1 MLMDNSGAAK
11 GENSHENAAAANP
24 FEGGVVDNFGA
35 FNGGEQMLPK
45 TEQME
50 TPIIG
55 AEVSTSAEK
64 NEAMSEMMPTMAPA
78 PAPVPQPKKD
88 EKTIEPANT
97 ELQALIDTPVPRDAE
112 QLPKAY
118 MDNVVRII
126 NKNKKNPHQLVAD
139 LDVARWDLMKKAFDR
154 NRGDGK

>member
-1 MLMDNSGAAK
+1 MDNMGAAK
-11 GENSHENAAAANP
+11 GEGSFENTAGANP

-35 FNGGEQMLPK
+35 FSKEQLP
-45 TEQME
+45 TQPENLEQLSESVE
-50 TPIIG
+50 T
-55 AEVSTSAEK
+55 STAAEK
-64 NEAMSEMMPTMAPA
+64 NEAMSEALPAMPPA
-78 PAPVPQPKKD
+78 PAPKKD
-88 EKTIEPANT
+88 DTKQDDVVDPANE
-97 ELQALIDTPVPRDAE
+97 ELQALIATPVARDME

-139 LDVARWDLMKKAFDR
+139 LDVARWDLMKKAFNR

>member
-1 MLMDNSGAAK
+1 MLMDNMGAAK
-11 GENSHENAAAANP
+11 GEGSFENTAGANP

-35 FNGGEQMLPK
+35 FSKEQLP
-45 TEQME
+45 TQPENLEQLSESVE
-50 TPIIG
+50 T
-55 AEVSTSAEK
+55 STAAEK
-64 NEAMSEMMPTMAPA
+64 NEAMSEALPAMPPA
-78 PAPVPQPKKD
+78 PALKKD
-88 EKTIEPANT
+88 DTKQDDVVHPANE
-97 ELQALIDTPVPRDAE
+97 ELQALIATSVARDME

-139 LDVARWDLMKKAFDR
+139 LDIARWDLMKKAFNR

>member
-1 MLMDNSGAAK
+1 MDNMGAAK
-11 GENSHENAAAANP
+11 GEGSFENTAGANP

-35 FNGGEQMLPK
+35 FSKEQLP
-45 TEQME
+45 TQPEDLEQLSSSVE
-50 TPIIG
+50 T
-55 AEVSTSAEK
+55 STTAEK
-64 NEAMSEMMPTMAPA
+64 NEAVSEAMPAMAP
-78 PAPVPQPKKD
+78 VTMPKKD
-88 EKTIEPANT
+88 DKKDDNGVDPSNV
-97 ELQALIDTPVPRDAE
+97 ELQALIDTPVPRDVE

-139 LDVARWDLMKKAFDR
+139 LDVARWDLMRKAFNR